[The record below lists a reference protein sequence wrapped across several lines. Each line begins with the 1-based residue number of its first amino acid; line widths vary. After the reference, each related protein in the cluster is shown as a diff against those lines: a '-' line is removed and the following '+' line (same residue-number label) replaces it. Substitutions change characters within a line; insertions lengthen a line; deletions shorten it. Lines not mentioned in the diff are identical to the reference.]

1 MKVGEQVMKYKKII
15 ISSWLLKKRMVIWQF
30 YVQL

>member
-1 MKVGEQVMKYKKII
+1 MKVGEQVMKYEKTVIYYGY
-15 ISSWLLKKRMVIWQF
+15 LRMIWQF